1 MTEQM
6 RWRMFAYM
14 AALFIAGA
22 ICGAAV
28 MHHMAAKQ
36 SLKVGRTDE
45 ISQLIMQK
53 LDLNLELTA
62 EQRQKIEPLV
72 RKTSEEMEASHLACL
87 DRICAAIVQLHDQIK
102 PDLTPEQLPKL
113 ARMDVERQKMM
124 REKYNY
130 PLDATNAAKP

>member
-14 AALFIAGA
+14 AALFVAGA
-22 ICGAAV
+22 ICGAVV
-28 MHHMAAKQ
+28 MNRMAAKQ

-53 LDLNLELTA
+53 LDINLELTP
-62 EQRQKIEPLV
+62 EQRKKFEPIV
-72 RKTSEEMEASHLACL
+72 RKTSEEMEASHVACL
-87 DRICAAIVQLHDQIK
+87 DRICTAVVKLHEQIK
-102 PDLTPEQLPKL
+102 LDLTPEQLPKL
-113 ARMDVERQKMM
+113 ARMDVERQKLM
-124 REKYNY
+124 RQKYNY